1 MNTCGVTEVL
11 LMKAW
16 METRWRI
23 LSVAVYLLIA
33 LGLNYRHP
41 AGTAVLTTA
50 WFMLSFLAIL
60 LGGSGVNSQAPL
72 GLSEG
77 VTGST
82 QFTISL
88 PVTRLRLLAIRAAVG
103 LVETTAMTAL
113 TAFLIWALFPATR
126 EATTP
131 ADFARLVLTTIL
143 FLTAPCCAHVFFS
156 TWSEEPFSLA
166 YAGGSVILLLLLCHQ
181 LSPVVDITRAFGDA
195 SPLRTH
201 ELPWSQLIPS
211 VIAALILL
219 FAAGL
224 VVRRREY

>member
-1 MNTCGVTEVL
+1 LNTCGVTEVL

-23 LSVAVYLLIA
+23 LGLAVYLLIA
-33 LGLNYRHP
+33 LALKYRNP
-41 AGTAVLTTA
+41 EGTGVLTTA
-50 WFMLSFLAIL
+50 WFMLTFLAIL

-77 VTGST
+77 IAGST

-88 PVTRLRLLAIRAAVG
+88 PVTRLRLLAIRAAAG
-103 LVETTAMTAL
+103 LVETAAVTAI
-113 TAFLIWALFPATR
+113 TAFLIWALFPPTR
-126 EATTP
+126 ETTTP

-143 FLTAPCCAHVFFS
+143 FLAVPCCAHVFFS

-166 YAGGSVILLLLLCHQ
+166 YAGGSVILLLLLCHH
-181 LSPVVDITRAFGDA
+181 LSSGVDIIRAFGEA
-195 SPLRTH
+195 SPLKTH
-201 ELPWSQLIPS
+201 QLPWSQLTPS
-211 VIAALILL
+211 VVAAVILL
-219 FAAGL
+219 LAAGL

>member
-1 MNTCGVTEVL
+1 ML

-16 METRWRI
+16 LETRWRI
-23 LSVAVYLLIA
+23 LGLAVYLLIA
-33 LGLNYRHP
+33 LALNYRNP
-41 AGTAVLTTA
+41 AGTGVLTTA
-50 WFMLSFLAIL
+50 WFMLTFLAIL
-60 LGGSGVNSQAPL
+60 LGGSGVNSQAPM

-77 VTGST
+77 IAGST

-103 LVETTAMTAL
+103 LVETAAVTAL
-113 TAFLIWALFPATR
+113 TAVLIWVLFPATR
-126 EATTP
+126 QTATP

-166 YAGGSVILLLLLCHQ
+166 YAGGSLILVLLLCHH
-181 LSPVVDITRAFGDA
+181 LTPGVDIIRAFGEA
-195 SPLRTH
+195 SPLETH
-201 ELPWSQLIPS
+201 QLPWSQLTPS

-219 FAAGL
+219 LAAGL

>member
-1 MNTCGVTEVL
+1 ML

-23 LSVAVYLLIA
+23 LGLAVYLLI
-33 LGLNYRHP
+33 GLAAQVP
-41 AGTAVLTTA
+41 GTPEAAGILTTA
-50 WFMLSFLAIL
+50 WFMLTLLAVL

-77 VTGST
+77 IAGST

-88 PVTRLRLLAIRAAVG
+88 PVTRLRLLATRAAVG
-103 LVETTAMTAL
+103 LVETAAVTAI

-126 EATTP
+126 ETTTP

-143 FLTAPCCAHVFFS
+143 FLAMPYCAHVFFS
-156 TWSEEPFSLA
+156 TWSEEPFSLG
-166 YAGGSVILLLLLCHQ
+166 YAAGSLILLLLLCHH
-181 LSPVVDITRAFGDA
+181 LTPGVDIIRAFGEA
-195 SPLRTH
+195 SPLKTH
-201 ELPWSQLIPS
+201 QVPWSQLTPS
-211 VIAALILL
+211 VIASLILL
-219 FAAGL
+219 LAAGL

>member
-1 MNTCGVTEVL
+1 VL

-23 LSVAVYLLIA
+23 LGLAVYLLLA
-33 LGLNYRHP
+33 LALKYRNP
-41 AGTAVLTTA
+41 AGAGVLTTA
-50 WFMLSFLAIL
+50 WFMLTFLAIL

-77 VTGST
+77 IAGST

-88 PVTRLRLLAIRAAVG
+88 PVTRLRLLAVRAAVG
-103 LVETTAMTAL
+103 LAETAAVTAL
-113 TAFLIWALFPATR
+113 TAFLLWALFPATR
-126 EATTP
+126 ETTTP
-131 ADFARLVLTTIL
+131 ADFTRLVLTTIL

-166 YAGGSVILLLLLCHQ
+166 YAVGTLILLLLLCHH
-181 LSPVVDITRAFGDA
+181 LTPGVDIIRAFGES
-195 SPLRTH
+195 SPLETH
-201 ELPWSQLIPS
+201 QLPWSQLTPS
-211 VIAALILL
+211 LVAAAILL
-219 FAAGL
+219 LASGF

>member
-1 MNTCGVTEVL
+1 LNTYGVTEVL

-23 LSVAVYLLIA
+23 LGLAVYLLIA
-33 LGLNYRHP
+33 LGLNYRNP
-41 AGTAVLTTA
+41 AGTGVLTTA
-50 WFMLSFLAIL
+50 WFMLTFLAIL

-72 GLSEG
+72 GFSEG
-77 VTGST
+77 IAGST

-88 PVTRLRLLAIRAAVG
+88 PVTRFRLLAIRAAAG
-103 LVETTAMTAL
+103 LVETAAVTIL
-113 TAFLIWALFPATR
+113 TAFLIWALFPAIA
-126 EATTP
+126 ATTTP
-131 ADFARLVLTTIL
+131 PDFARLVLATIL

-166 YAGGSVILLLLLCHQ
+166 YAGGSLILLLVLCHH
-181 LSPVVDITRAFGDA
+181 LTPGLDIIRAFSEA
-195 SPLRTH
+195 SPIKTH
-201 ELPWSQLIPS
+201 QVPWSQLAPA

-219 FAAGL
+219 LAACL

>member
-1 MNTCGVTEVL
+1 ML
-11 LMKAW
+11 LMKGW

-23 LSVAVYLLIA
+23 LGLAVCLLIA
-33 LGLNYRHP
+33 LRLNYRNA
-41 AGTAVLTTA
+41 AGARVLTTA
-50 WFMLSFLAIL
+50 WFMLTFLAVL

-77 VTGST
+77 IAGST

-88 PVTRLRLLAIRAAVG
+88 PVPRLRLLAIRAAVG
-103 LVETTAMTAL
+103 LVETAAVTAL
-113 TAFLIWALFPATR
+113 TAFLIWGLFPAAR

-166 YAGGSVILLLLLCHQ
+166 YASGSLILLLLLCHH
-181 LSPVVDITRAFGDA
+181 LSPGVDIIRAFGEA
-195 SPLRTH
+195 SPLDTH
-201 ELPWSQLIPS
+201 QLPWSQLTPS
-211 VIAALILL
+211 VVAAAILL

>member
-1 MNTCGVTEVL
+1 VL

-23 LSVAVYLLIA
+23 LGLAVYLLIA
-33 LGLNYRHP
+33 LALKYGNP
-41 AGTAVLTTA
+41 AGTGVLTTA
-50 WFMLSFLAIL
+50 WFMLTFLAIL

-77 VTGST
+77 IAGST

-88 PVTRLRLLAIRAAVG
+88 PVTRLRLLAIRTAVG
-103 LVETTAMTAL
+103 LAETAAVTAL
-113 TAFLIWALFPATR
+113 TAVFIWALFPATSQ
-126 EATTP
+126 ATTP

-166 YAGGSVILLLLLCHQ
+166 YAGGSLILLLLLCHH
-181 LSPVVDITRAFGDA
+181 LTPEVDIIRAFGMA
-195 SPLRTH
+195 SPLETH
-201 ELPWSQLIPS
+201 QLPWSQLTTS
-211 VIAALILL
+211 VIAAVILL
-219 FAAGL
+219 VAAVL
-224 VVRRREY
+224 VVRGREY